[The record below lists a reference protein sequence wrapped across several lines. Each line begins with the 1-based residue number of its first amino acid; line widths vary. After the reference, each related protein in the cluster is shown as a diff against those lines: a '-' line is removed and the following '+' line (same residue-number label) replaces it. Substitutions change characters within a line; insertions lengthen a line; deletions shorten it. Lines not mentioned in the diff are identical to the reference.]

1 MYSAD
6 RDLTAAGLREMEAQ
20 YQPVV
25 ADWESGAI
33 AWVAHKNNMPLLILR
48 GVSDLVSGEKA
59 EAQGNLQLFQDN
71 TVRVMQDLVAAL
83 PKWLAVWR

>member
-1 MYSAD
+1 
-6 RDLTAAGLREMEAQ
+6 
-20 YQPVV
+20 
-25 ADWESGAI
+25 
-33 AWVAHKNNMPLLILR
+33 
-48 GVSDLVSGEKA
+48 VSGDKA